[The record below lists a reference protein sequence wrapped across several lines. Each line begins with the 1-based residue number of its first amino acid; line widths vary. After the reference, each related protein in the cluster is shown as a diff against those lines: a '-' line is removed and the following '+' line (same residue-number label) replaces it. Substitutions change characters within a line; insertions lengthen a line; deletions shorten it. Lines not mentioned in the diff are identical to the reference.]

1 MQLRKILNTLLF
13 ALIAMCLVFSLVG
26 CGDKA
31 GGGDTNNPT
40 TGGTVQGPHKIY
52 FIDKPDGTWNI

>member
-40 TGGTVQGPHKIY
+40 TGELFKDHIK
-52 FIDKPDGTWNI
+52 FIL